1 METLPSTRMGD
12 FDFNL
17 ENEIVNVVAT
27 KNIRDMDLVG
37 LKIGAHNAGDEFQL
51 RLWIAEQ
58 LTDAETVRLKDEE
71 IINLTSLQKI
81 QWIETSLQT
90 GRRIS
95 ELPEMFYP
103 KLRRYI
109 HQLKEKEM
117 YSELN
122 QALRLANDVINSRL
136 NRVVNLSSASP
147 ITNTMVRNLTDE
159 EKWLCE
165 SLNKIIFGWKE
176 TILSSEALG

>member
-1 METLPSTRMGD
+1 METLPSARIGD
-12 FDFNL
+12 FNFNM

-27 KNIRDMDLVG
+27 KNIRDIDLVG
-37 LKIGAHNAGDEFQL
+37 LKIGVHNSGDEFQV
-51 RLWIAEQ
+51 RFWIAEQ
-58 LTDAETVRLKDEE
+58 LTDAETIRLKDEE
-71 IINLTSLQKI
+71 TIDLMSLQKI

-95 ELPEMFYP
+95 ELPKMFYP

-109 HQLKEKEM
+109 RQLKEKEK

-122 QALRLANDVINSRL
+122 QVLRLANDVVNSRL
-136 NRVVNLSSASP
+136 NKVINLSSASP
-147 ITNTMVRNLTDE
+147 ITNTMVKNLTDE

-165 SLNKIIFGWKE
+165 SLNKIIFSWRE
-176 TILSSEALG
+176 EILSSEASG